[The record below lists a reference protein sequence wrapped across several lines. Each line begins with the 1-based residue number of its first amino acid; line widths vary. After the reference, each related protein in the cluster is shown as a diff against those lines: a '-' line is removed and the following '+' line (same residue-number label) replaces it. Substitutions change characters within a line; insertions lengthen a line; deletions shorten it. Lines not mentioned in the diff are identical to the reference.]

1 MSPCGRGNLAHSGA
15 GIHEEIKGQVAG
27 SEWLIPFLMKGKT
40 PKDMW
45 SHQLLKDIGWPAWL
59 QKGQVTLRGVGVG
72 GLQAA
77 STQTLRIR
85 LFGSD

>member
-1 MSPCGRGNLAHSGA
+1 M
-15 GIHEEIKGQVAG
+15 
-27 SEWLIPFLMKGKT
+27 IPFLMKGKT

-45 SHQLLKDIGWPAWL
+45 SHQLLKDIGWPPWL

-72 GLQAA
+72 GLRAA

>member
-1 MSPCGRGNLAHSGA
+1 M
-15 GIHEEIKGQVAG
+15 
-27 SEWLIPFLMKGKT
+27 IPFLMKGKT

-72 GLQAA
+72 GPPGGFYTDTAD
-77 STQTLRIR
+77 SPFRK
-85 LFGSD
+85 